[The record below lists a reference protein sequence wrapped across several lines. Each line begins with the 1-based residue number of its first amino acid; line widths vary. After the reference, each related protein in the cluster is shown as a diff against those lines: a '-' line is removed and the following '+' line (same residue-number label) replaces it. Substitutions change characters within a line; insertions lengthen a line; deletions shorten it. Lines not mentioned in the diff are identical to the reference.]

1 MFVNR
6 DSLADVLRIELIV
19 VLFCDMSTLDIKLK
33 ILSLLTDAIEVCHF
47 SCFSLAIYNL
57 DNILRMKPV
66 N

>member
-6 DSLADVLRIELIV
+6 DSLADVLRCELIV